1 MKQQFSLVIRL
12 GILFIF
18 LVTVFASCV
27 PMKRI
32 KYLQQEVQKDDTLR
46 LEFQNK
52 TGADYKIKARDN
64 LYIKVYSP
72 IAKTENFFQQDISS
86 SSNYYN
92 DQGIFLNSYVVND
105 EGYIDFPF
113 VGEVYV
119 MGLNYDEAKDLI
131 KSIVDDYV
139 KGASVIVRFAAFKVT
154 MLGEVTRPGEF
165 SIWESKFNIFDAIAQ
180 AGDLTPRAKRNDVV
194 IVRETKDGSVVK
206 HLDLN
211 DVLILE
217 SDYYYLLPG
226 DVVYVPPLKG
236 KNFIFA
242 DFPYALVLSTITTAL
257 LLINFFQTN

>member
-1 MKQQFSLVIRL
+1 
-12 GILFIF
+12 
-18 LVTVFASCV
+18 
-27 PMKRI
+27 MKRI

-46 LEFQNK
+46 SEFLNK
-52 TGADYKIKARDN
+52 TGPDYKIQARDN

-72 IAKTENFFQQDISS
+72 IAKTENFFQEDIST

-92 DQGIFLNSYVVND
+92 DQGIFLNSYLVND

-119 MGLNYDEAKDLI
+119 MGLNYDQAKDLI
-131 KSIVDDYV
+131 KSIVDDYI
-139 KGASVIVRFAAFKVT
+139 KGSSVIVRFAAFKVT

-165 SIWESKFNIFDAIAQ
+165 SIWESKFNIFDAISQ
-180 AGDLTPRAKRNDVV
+180 AGDMTPRAKRNDVV
-194 IVRETKDGSVVK
+194 IVREIKGGSVVK

-211 DVLILE
+211 DIRILE
-217 SDYYYLLPG
+217 SDFYYLLPG
-226 DVVYVPPLKG
+226 DIVYVPPLKG

>member
-1 MKQQFSLVIRL
+1 MLSFHSGR
-12 GILFIF
+12 GF
-18 LVTVFASCV
+18 
-27 PMKRI
+27 
-32 KYLQQEVQKDDTLR
+32 
-46 LEFQNK
+46 
-52 TGADYKIKARDN
+52 
-64 LYIKVYSP
+64 
-72 IAKTENFFQQDISS
+72 
-86 SSNYYN
+86 
-92 DQGIFLNSYVVND
+92 
-105 EGYIDFPF
+105 
-113 VGEVYV
+113 V
-119 MGLNYDEAKDLI
+119 MGLNYDQAKDLI

-154 MLGEVTRPGEF
+154 MLGEVARPGEF

-194 IVRETKDGSVVK
+194 IVRESKNGSVVK

-211 DVLILE
+211 DILILE

-242 DFPYALVLSTITTAL
+242 DFPYALVLSSITTAL